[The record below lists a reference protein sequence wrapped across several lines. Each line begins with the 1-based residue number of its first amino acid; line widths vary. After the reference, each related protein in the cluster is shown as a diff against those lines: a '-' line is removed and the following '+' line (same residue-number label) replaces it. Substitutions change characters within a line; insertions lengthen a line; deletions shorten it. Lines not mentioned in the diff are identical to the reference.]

1 MKEYD
6 VEWLEVKTL
15 KKGNLELGHIKK
27 GRYLSPPDLAG
38 VEFSQYIP
46 KDNIYG
52 IYAESAKQAECYF
65 SQFCQQKR
73 IKCMRVPKGTEKT
86 PDFVFYPSGQKV
98 AVEVKWRGDDG
109 GITKENGL
117 IDRAPY
123 GIGRWV
129 YDQIRESS
137 KQFKTFWEQGIPT
150 MLLLV
155 DGSSESRLEE
165 YEIERGMYGHEVV
178 KLKVHSDWTECV
190 GIRNEYEYRMANGN
204 RQRVSAVA
212 HLQSYGKVSGNDP
225 NIVYHPEV
233 YHRLYVCYNPFAD
246 YPLSQEWLK
255 DIDFS
260 MVDLIEGQNER

>member
-6 VEWLEVKTL
+6 VEWLEVKTV

-46 KDNIYG
+46 QENIYA
-52 IYAESAKQAECYF
+52 IYAESAEQAECYF
-65 SQFCQQKR
+65 SQFCQQER
-73 IKCMRVPKGTEKT
+73 IECMCVCEGTEKA

-98 AVEVKWRGDDG
+98 AVEVKWRNDG
-109 GITKENGL
+109 GIKKQENGL
-117 IDRAPY
+117 IDRAPN
-123 GIGRWV
+123 GIGGWV
-129 YDQIRESS
+129 FDQIEKSS
-137 KQFKTFWEQGIPT
+137 SQFKTFWEQGVPT

-155 DGSSESRLEE
+155 DGSSESRLER
-165 YEIERGMYGHEVV
+165 YEIERGMYGHEMVD
-178 KLKVHSDWTECV
+178 LKIYPDLTEFV
-190 GIRNEYEYRMANGN
+190 GIRNEYDHRMKDC
-204 RQRVSAVA
+204 RRRRVSAVA
-212 HLQSYGKVSGNDP
+212 HLQSYGKVNGNDP

-260 MVDLIEGQNER
+260 IVDLIEGQNER